1 MRAPDPYSYSFVIF
15 NYSITDFPLL
25 DFPFLDSLVKLTKQ
39 KTTQKRS
46 YCLFICRVHRRHL
59 TH

>member
-25 DFPFLDSLVKLTKQ
+25 DFPFLDSLVKFTKQ
-39 KTTQKRS
+39 MQLKKEV
-46 YCLFICRVHRRHL
+46 IVHL
-59 TH
+59 SAVYIAAT